1 MKKRDK
7 EPSIKP
13 KPFKIEVKCTL
24 KEEPAQEFK
33 KPPFHTDCFA

>member
-7 EPSIKP
+7 ELSIEP
-13 KPFKIEVKCTL
+13 KLFKIEVKCTL

-33 KPPFHTDCFA
+33 KPPFPIDRFA